1 MKESSLEWQQYYC
14 NSLFTAYLIPPIGVF
29 KVFKIPLPEQFCLLS
44 NDRTIS
50 LPPLQKLHW
59 LPIHNRVKLY
69 VVYHHFQGS
78 ENRQPSYSTC
88 LTYFNFIILKDLF
101 ALLISCF
108 STHPKSKLPL
118 PLAPFRMLRLST
130 WNSLP
135 FDLRSSSSLH

>member
-1 MKESSLEWQQYYC
+1 MTAVGYYC
-14 NSLFTAYLIPPIGVF
+14 NSLFYGLSDTSNRRLQSVQNSLARAI
-29 KVFKIPLPEQFCLLS
+29 LPSIKRSDHITPTLV
-44 NDRTIS
+44 
-50 LPPLQKLHW
+50 KLHW

-130 WNSLP
+130 CNSLP
-135 FDLRSSSSLH
+135 IDL